1 MIYKIKED
9 EECVYFCIRYCERKF
24 ILKENFEVL
33 LVDWKFG
40 ENRIYIWD
48 MMVVLVG
55 VIGNNLMKGDN
66 FKRNGFLMN
75 KDKEY
80 LVKYVDYERFIMN
93 VIGNGFILV
102 FDEDGNIFYKD
113 DVKLMCMKEDNFDDL
128 MKLVKE

>member
-1 MIYKIKED
+1 
-9 EECVYFCIRYCERKF
+9 
-24 ILKENFEVL
+24 
-33 LVDWKFG
+33 
-40 ENRIYIWD
+40 

-128 MKLVKE
+128 MKLVKEQIEIYKVKKNVYIEFVIDW